1 MGRRPTYSQDGL
13 EERLRKNFETLKINA
28 KVMRERYGKT
38 VGVEDTT
45 WGPCCDVE
53 DLRLYFVD
61 TKPRM

>member
-1 MGRRPTYSQDGL
+1 MGDNTTIEEL
-13 EERLRKNFETLKINA
+13 EARLRKNLETLKINA

-38 VGVEDTT
+38 VGVEDMM